1 MNKEE
6 FLGQLKSALKSLPTR
21 ELDEITADYQEH
33 FDESAAHGRTG
44 EETATALGNPRRLAR
59 EHLSDTFYYHWQYQ
73 SHPISFVKWLLVSA
87 GLSFL
92 LPATGILIL
101 CVAIGGIGL
110 LLALVGTLIGNN
122 PLFPMLATGILAAA
136 LVALSAAILTRFILL
151 RHDPMSSSGQYDAH
165 DPEETIEK
173 ELNWTPGK
181 HMTITL
187 PAEVHWK
194 PTETTRAVIRGA
206 PWLIE
211 HVQLKNE
218 QLGGRFAWRFFKNN
232 HIHLELE
239 GPSIEQWKVI
249 GSGELHLH
257 EVSQPELHLEIA
269 GSGDIRATGTV
280 ENVHVVITGSGD
292 VDIGSLIQQKTWVD
306 LTSRGDAT
314 IAPSEEAILTITG
327 SGDIKLL
334 SEPPHIKTQKT
345 GNGDIRLADGSRI

>member
-6 FLGQLKSALKSLPTR
+6 FLAQLKSALKGLPTK
-21 ELDEITADYQEH
+21 EQNEVVADYQEH
-33 FDESAAHGRTG
+33 FDESVTHGRS
-44 EETATALGNPRRLAR
+44 EAETAKALGNPRRLAQ
-59 EHLSDTFYYHWQYQ
+59 EHLSDTFYHQWQHQ
-73 SHPISFVKWLLVSA
+73 AQPISFVKWLLVSA

-92 LPATGILIL
+92 LPVTGILIS
-101 CVAIGGIGL
+101 CIAIGVIGL

-122 PLFPMLATGILAAA
+122 PLFPMLATGILAAV
-136 LVALSAAILTRFILL
+136 LVALSAALLTRFIFL
-151 RHDPMSSSGQYDAH
+151 RHDPLSSSGQYDAH
-165 DPEETIEK
+165 DPDEIIEK
-173 ELNWTPGK
+173 ELNWTPGQ
-181 HMTITL
+181 HMTIAL

-194 PTETTRAVIRGA
+194 PAETTRAIIRGA

-211 HVQLKNE
+211 HVQLKGE

-239 GPSIEQWKVI
+239 GPSIPQWKVI

-257 EVSQPELHLEIA
+257 EVSQQELHLEIA

-292 VDIGSLIQQKTWVD
+292 VDVGSLIQQKTWVD
-306 LTSRGDAT
+306 LTGRGDAT
-314 IAPSEEAILTITG
+314 IAPIEEAILTMTG

-345 GNGDIRLADGSRI
+345 GNGDIRLADGSRV